1 MISILD
7 RCRVDAVIFGVRA
20 NELNKDNGAVVVN
33 RYDQAVFISGDIKD
47 HAFGIDDT
55 RVPKGFLDLTG
66 VLPMD

>member
-1 MISILD
+1 MISILN

-33 RYDQAVFISGDIKD
+33 RDDQTVLVPSDVKD

-55 RVPKGFLDLTG
+55 RVPKGLLNLAG